1 MKNILIVASLLFLV
15 ACGGESKEERNI
27 NKLIEANDFEALEV
41 ERSALLQKVSELETL
56 LDKINASLSEVSKEK
71 KLPLVTVFE
80 VKEEE
85 FKHYVELQG
94 SVETDQ
100 NILVYPEIQ
109 GNLISFKAN
118 MGDQVKKGDIIA
130 VIDDGGL
137 RQQLAQL
144 EEQTA
149 LSKITYERQKRLWDQ
164 KIGSELDYLRSETA
178 YNSNVEAVNQA
189 KKQLAKA
196 TITAPFN
203 GQIDETFVN
212 EGQVLV
218 PGQTPLFRI
227 ISLDKMYIHS
237 DVPEKYLSSIK
248 KGKKV
253 EIELAVLDTAI
264 QSTIGKVS
272 NYINPDNRTFKIEVQ
287 VPNKEGLI
295 KPNLTARL
303 QVNDY
308 INENAILIPQS
319 IISEDSEGRQYIY
332 LTKKLS
338 ASANPMVQKVFITT
352 GKKKGDYIEV
362 LNGLKVGD
370 SIIKD
375 GARLVKDQQEVQ
387 IIK

>member
-1 MKNILIVASLLFLV
+1 MKNIVIISSLLFLV
-15 ACGGESKEERNI
+15 ACGGESKEERTI
-27 NKLIEANDFEALEV
+27 NKLIEANDFEALEEERTKLNEKVV
-41 ERSALLQKVSELETL
+41 EIETL
-56 LDKINASLSEVSKEK
+56 IDKINAILSNDSSVK

-80 VKEEE
+80 VEEEE

-109 GNLISFKAN
+109 GNLLSFKAN
-118 MGDQVKKGDIIA
+118 MGDQVKKGEVLA

-178 YNSNVEAVNQA
+178 YNSNVEAVSQA

-196 TITAPFN
+196 TIRAPFD

-227 ISLDKMYIHS
+227 ISLDKMYIHA
-237 DVPEKYLSSIK
+237 DVPEKYLSSIQ
-248 KGKKV
+248 KGKRV
-253 EIELAVLDTAI
+253 EIDLPILDTAVLSKI
-264 QSTIGKVS
+264 DKVS
-272 NYINPDNRTFKIEVQ
+272 NYINPDNRTFKIEIH
-287 VPNKEGLI
+287 VPNSKGLI
-295 KPNLTARL
+295 KPNLTAKL

-308 INENAILIPQS
+308 TNSNAILIPQS
-319 IISEDSEGRQYIY
+319 IISENSEGNEYIY
-332 LTKKLS
+332 ITKKNS
-338 ASANPMVQKVFITT
+338 ESENPIVQKAFITT

-362 LNGLKVGD
+362 LSGLKVGD
-370 SIIKD
+370 FIIKD